1 MAGENINQEI
11 LNKKYEDDK
20 KIINEDEKKKI
31 KGQIVKAHNCRLVLY
46 LKYENLS
53 YKISTIQVLV
63 IIASTIITFF
73 ETLKEQMNINNRDLR
88 VISISL
94 STFIAISL
102 SIARY
107 LKMDESKENIYKL
120 LQEFANV
127 EKELKVL
134 KNNYETC
141 NESEEKRIKDNY
153 NDAFTLF
160 NTILTYNENIY
171 YRRQILNM
179 NFEDKI
185 NDLYENKIEELNNI
199 TIDKLNR
206 FKRFECL
213 DNCLRNI
220 FGPACCFV
228 HRYRYND
235 FFKEYDYDASNNK
248 LIYTHKSTICEK
260 CCNICLYKC
269 NRYLDLYIE
278 NQVGDSKNT
287 QLNDND
293 IENAHAEKAKQE
305 KQAKQTQQRKQEEE
319 TKQTAHVNKID
330 EQESSI

>member
-1 MAGENINQEI
+1 MAGETINQEN
-11 LNKKYEDDK
+11 LNKNY
-20 KIINEDEKKKI
+20 EDEKKKI
-31 KGQIVKAHNCRLVLY
+31 KGLIVKSHNCRLVLY

-134 KNNYETC
+134 KSNYDKCDET
-141 NESEEKRIKDNY
+141 EEKRIKDNY

-269 NRYLDLYIE
+269 NHYLDSYIE

-293 IENAHAEKAKQE
+293 IEKAHAEKARQE
-305 KQAKQTQQRKQEEE
+305 EQTKQTQQRKQEEE
-319 TKQTAHVNKID
+319 TKQAAPNNKID
-330 EQESSI
+330 EQETSL

>member
-1 MAGENINQEI
+1 MVDNDVSQDPF
-11 LNKKYEDDK
+11 KKSHV
-20 KIINEDEKKKI
+20 
-31 KGQIVKAHNCRLVLY
+31 KGLITKSHNCRLVLY

-73 ETLKEQMNINNRDLR
+73 ETLKKQMHINNRDLR

-94 STFIAISL
+94 STFIAMSL

-120 LQEFANV
+120 LQQFATV

-134 KNNYETC
+134 KVDFNTC
-141 NESEEKRIKDNY
+141 DDTEKKRITDNY

-185 NDLYENKIEELNNI
+185 NDIYENKIEELATI

-206 FKRFECL
+206 FQRFECI
-213 DNCLRNI
+213 DNCLRTI

-228 HRYRYND
+228 HRYKYND

-248 LIYTHKSTICEK
+248 LVPNHTPTICEK
-260 CCNICLYKC
+260 CCDICLYKC
-269 NRYLDLYIE
+269 NNCLDSYMLT
-278 NQVGDSKNT
+278 QVGESKLT
-287 QLNDND
+287 QLEEKDIEAAQAQVEQKQEQEQADTDND
-293 IENAHAEKAKQE
+293 V
-305 KQAKQTQQRKQEEE
+305 QEEE
-319 TKQTAHVNKID
+319 TIRCDITEIVCFKGYDTNQI
-330 EQESSI
+330 

>member
-1 MAGENINQEI
+1 
-11 LNKKYEDDK
+11 
-20 KIINEDEKKKI
+20 
-31 KGQIVKAHNCRLVLY
+31 
-46 LKYENLS
+46 
-53 YKISTIQVLV
+53 
-63 IIASTIITFF
+63 
-73 ETLKEQMNINNRDLR
+73 
-88 VISISL
+88 
-94 STFIAISL
+94 
-102 SIARY
+102 
-107 LKMDESKENIYKL
+107 MDESKENIYKL

-127 EKELKVL
+127 EKELKVI
-134 KNNYETC
+134 KSNYE
-141 NESEEKRIKDNY
+141 NYENYKKYDKSEEKRIKDNY

-199 TIDKLNR
+199 SINKLNR

-213 DNCLRNI
+213 DNCIRNI

-248 LIYTHKSTICEK
+248 LIYTHKPTICEK

-269 NRYLDLYIE
+269 NHYLDLYIE

-287 QLNDND
+287 QINDND
-293 IENAHAEKAKQE
+293 IEKAHAEIARQINIAKKAEMVRKTELKRKTEVRNQE
-305 KQAKQTQQRKQEEE
+305 KDTNQEIP
-319 TKQTAHVNKID
+319 VNKID
-330 EQESSI
+330 DQETSL

>member
-1 MAGENINQEI
+1 MVDNDVSQEPF
-11 LNKKYEDDK
+11 KKSDV
-20 KIINEDEKKKI
+20 
-31 KGQIVKAHNCRLVLY
+31 KGLITKSHNCRLVLY

-73 ETLKEQMNINNRDLR
+73 ETLKKQMHINNRDLR

-94 STFIAISL
+94 STFIAMSL

-120 LQEFANV
+120 LQHFATV

-134 KNNYETC
+134 KSTFNSCDDTEK
-141 NESEEKRIKDNY
+141 KRITDNY
-153 NDAFTLF
+153 NDGFTLF

-185 NDLYENKIEELNNI
+185 NDQYENKIEELNNI
-199 TIDKLNR
+199 SIDKLNR
-206 FKRFECL
+206 FQRFECI

-228 HRYRYND
+228 HRYRYNE
-235 FFKEYDYDASNNK
+235 FFKEYEYDASNNK
-248 LIYTHKSTICEK
+248 LIYKHKATICEK
-260 CCNICLYKC
+260 CCGICLYKC
-269 NRYLDLYIE
+269 NNCLDSYL
-278 NQVGDSKNT
+278 V
-287 QLNDND
+287 NDND
-293 IENAHAEKAKQE
+293 IETGQAQAEQQ
-305 KQAKQTQQRKQEEE
+305 QAQAEQQAPVNEVQEEE
-319 TKQTAHVNKID
+319 SVRCDITDIVCFNGYKTNQT
-330 EQESSI
+330 

>member
-1 MAGENINQEI
+1 MVDNDVSQ
-11 LNKKYEDDK
+11 DPF
-20 KIINEDEKKKI
+20 KISDV
-31 KGQIVKAHNCRLVLY
+31 KGLITKSHNCRLVLY

-73 ETLKEQMNINNRDLR
+73 ETLKKQMHINNRDLR

-94 STFIAISL
+94 STFIAVSL

-107 LKMDESKENIYKL
+107 LKMDDSKENIYKL
-120 LQEFANV
+120 LQQFATV

-134 KNNYETC
+134 KVDFNTCDET
-141 NESEEKRIKDNY
+141 EKKRITDNY
-153 NDAFTLF
+153 NDAFTVF

-185 NDLYENKIEELNNI
+185 NDIYENKIEELATI

-206 FKRFECL
+206 FQRVECI
-213 DNCLRNI
+213 DNCLRTI

-228 HRYRYND
+228 HRYRYNE
-235 FFKEYDYDASNNK
+235 FFKEYDYDASMNK
-248 LIYTHKSTICEK
+248 LIYNHKNTICEK
-260 CCNICLYKC
+260 CCGICLYKC
-269 NRYLDLYIE
+269 NNCLDTYIQE
-278 NQVGDSKNT
+278 H
-287 QLNDND
+287 
-293 IENAHAEKAKQE
+293 IEKDEEKDEE
-305 KQAKQTQQRKQEEE
+305 KGKEEGEEE
-319 TKQTAHVNKID
+319 GEEKGEEEGEETVKVDHEEESVRCDITDIVCFKDYPTNQT
-330 EQESSI
+330 